1 MRVEEAVDLKELK
14 IVIADDSP
22 VVREHLKRALAQVEG
37 CSLVGMAVDGAEA
50 INMVR
55 ALRPDIV
62 VLDIAMPHRSGIDAL
77 KEIRREDSE
86 IVIIMFTA
94 DPSVVLRDVCLEA
107 GANFYLDKSQLQEL
121 IDICEERFSVV

>member
-1 MRVEEAVDLKELK
+1 
-14 IVIADDSP
+14 
-22 VVREHLKRALAQVEG
+22 
-37 CSLVGMAVDGAEA
+37 
-50 INMVR
+50 
-55 ALRPDIV
+55 
-62 VLDIAMPHRSGIDAL
+62 MPHRSGIEAL
-77 KEIRREDSE
+77 KEIRQEDPE

>member
-1 MRVEEAVDLKELK
+1 MRVEGSCSLKELK

-22 VVREHLKRALAQVEG
+22 VVREHLRRASAQVDG
-37 CSLVGMAVDGAEA
+37 CSLVGMAVDGGEA

-62 VLDIAMPHRSGIDAL
+62 VLDIAMPHRSGIEAL
-77 KEIRREDSE
+77 REIRQEDPE

-121 IDICEERFSVV
+121 IDICEDRFSVV

>member
-1 MRVEEAVDLKELK
+1 M
-14 IVIADDSP
+14 
-22 VVREHLKRALAQVEG
+22 
-37 CSLVGMAVDGAEA
+37 
-50 INMVR
+50 R

>member
-1 MRVEEAVDLKELK
+1 LKDLNELT

-22 VVREHLKRALAQVEG
+22 VVREHLKRALAQVDG
-37 CSLVGMAVDGAEA
+37 CVLVGMAVDGAEA

-77 KEIRREDSE
+77 KEIRREDPE

-121 IDICEERFSVV
+121 IDICEERYSVV